1 MNTLFRP
8 TLLALNLAAAAAA
21 QAQVTLPVKSLN
33 SLEVQALPAVWLEP
47 GPSQPFR
54 FASAV
59 RTSAY
64 GLGSNDWKVQ
74 RSSSSNAAVH
84 QSLPSAS
91 PPLLPTW
98 PAGSSVF
105 DFKVQHDHAQ
115 AWATMTS
122 SGVPWIWLRGYGDYK
137 AEAVASWNTTVTV
150 PAGGQ
155 REVIVRF
162 VLPPTTVSGV
172 TEAQGP
178 NAWRARLRAE
188 LLVNGFPAWSTEAV
202 RLHTSASGGAA
213 KPLLQQFGD
222 TLVFPSNDEDTSTT
236 NDSED
241 GMNGASNKTTIHL
254 SLGLFAP
261 GSVIELSMVHRANVF
276 SQATTGG
283 AHKCKHETYPVD
295 DWFCSGSGV
304 TLNGGTGEAPRIYLK
319 N

>member
-1 MNTLFRP
+1 MNSPLRYP
-8 TLLALNLAAAAAA
+8 ILSLALLAATA
-21 QAQVTLPVKSLN
+21 QAQVALPVKVLGSSDL
-33 SLEVQALPAVWLEP
+33 LTLPAVWLEP
-47 GPSQPFR
+47 GAAQPFR

-64 GLGSNDWKVQ
+64 NLGSNDWKVQ

-84 QSLPSAS
+84 QSLPAAS

-98 PAGSSVF
+98 PTGGSVF

-115 AWATMTS
+115 AWATMSS
-122 SGVPWIWLRGYGDYK
+122 SGVPWLWLRGYGDYK

-162 VLPPTTVSGV
+162 VLPPTSVAGV

-202 RLHTSASGGAA
+202 RLHTSASGGTA

-222 TLVFPSNDEDTSTT
+222 PLALPSNDEDNYPD

-241 GMNGASNKTTIHL
+241 GMTGASTKATVHV
-254 SLGLFAP
+254 SLGLFPP
-261 GSVIELSMVHRANVF
+261 GSVIELSMIHRANVF

-283 AHKCKHETYPVD
+283 LHKCKHETYPVD
-295 DWFCSGSGV
+295 DWFCSGSSV
-304 TLNGGTGEAPRIYLK
+304 TINGSTGEPPRIYLK

>member
-1 MNTLFRP
+1 MNPLRFTVLAVA
-8 TLLALNLAAAAAA
+8 LLAGASASA
-21 QAQVTLPVKSLN
+21 QIDLPVRAMASGELG
-33 SLEVQALPAVWLEP
+33 SLPATWLEP
-47 GPSQPFR
+47 ATHPFR

-64 GLGSNDWKVQ
+64 NLGSNDWKVQ
-74 RSSSSNAAVH
+74 RSTGGNAAVH

-98 PAGSSVF
+98 PAGTSVF

-122 SGVPWIWLRGYGDYK
+122 AGVPWIWLRGYGDYK

-150 PAGGQ
+150 PPGGL

-162 VLPPTTVSGV
+162 VVPPVVASGV

-178 NAWRARLRAE
+178 NAWRSRFRAE
-188 LLVNGFPAWSTEAV
+188 LLVNGFPAWSTDAT
-202 RLHTSASGGAA
+202 RFHTSGSGGAS
-213 KPLLQQFGD
+213 KPLLQLFGD
-222 TLVFPSNDEDTSTT
+222 PLIWPTNDEDASAT

-241 GMNGASNKTTIHL
+241 GMLGASTKATIHL

-261 GSVIELSMVHRANVF
+261 GSVIELSMIHRANVF
-276 SQATTGG
+276 SQPTTGSQ
-283 AHKCKHETYPVD
+283 HHCKHDTYPVD

-304 TLNGGTGEAPRIYLK
+304 TMNASTGEAPRIYLK
-319 N
+319 I